1 MKIPQE
7 KIQKLA
13 EYTYLMHRKA
23 NDSTPYAD
31 LSKADKQSYLNEA
44 NEQIEYINDNL
55 EIIGASPEEVDKLVH
70 SLASTMEHS
79 VMLMGE
85 NAELKQTIAL
95 REASLHDMRGKMRR
109 MQKKLDTLDVVYS
122 SSHHMDDIML
132 KACDVTH
139 IDQTPTTDS
148 IDRAHI
154 LVVMNRYGFEKAK
167 VSVSK
172 AFGESKPAQMK
183 ASKVKWLARY
193 EKKYGLNELLK
204 ASEVCDGAA

>member
-13 EYTYLMHRKA
+13 EYTYFMHRKA

-44 NEQIEYINDNL
+44 KEQIEYINDNL

-79 VMLMGE
+79 VMLMRE
-85 NAELKQTIAL
+85 NASLKQTIAL
-95 REASLHDMRGKMRR
+95 REASIHDMKDK
-109 MQKKLDTLDVVYS
+109 MQKMQEKLDTLDEVYS
-122 SSHHMDDIML
+122 PSHYMDDDML
-132 KACDVTH
+132 KACDVAP
-139 IDQTPTTDS
+139 IDPTPATDS

-154 LVVMNRYGFEKAK
+154 LAVMSRYGFEKAK
-167 VSVSK
+167 VAISK
-172 AFGESKPAQMK
+172 ELGESKPVQMK
-183 ASKVKWLARY
+183 ASKANWIARY
-193 EKKYGLNELLK
+193 EQKYGFDVLLK